1 MVDYVILGVFIVIVV
16 TICAALIAGNGR
28 TWDTINEPDYHGS
41 YSYGGLSCNF
51 IYCYVSDVI
60 EIKDLEC
67 SNNSLST
74 LEKIEAAEKLIEKH
88 IRADLLDLREA

>member
-1 MVDYVILGVFIVIVV
+1 MGSYIILCVFAVAVV
-16 TICAALIAGNGR
+16 AVCAALVVENVR

-41 YSYGGLSCNF
+41 YSYGSLSCNF
-51 IYCYVSDVI
+51 VYCYMSDI
-60 EIKDLEC
+60 MKIKDLEC

-88 IRADLLDLREA
+88 IRADLLDLKEA